1 MKFALSCALICF
13 PLLLRGQVLF
23 DATKA
28 EMAGNADWVIDA
40 DAHDLRVGSTDGS
53 GTRGLGNDSD
63 PQRIPTPSIAG
74 ITATTSETYWGGALS
89 AWAVALAKTGVTS
102 IETLPVF
109 ISPTSNTRSRI
120 TYGDTTN
127 PQDLS
132 HYEMFV
138 VCEPNI
144 AFTAAEKTAILNYV
158 YSGGTLFMVSDHDQS
173 DRNGD
178 GIDSVGVWNSF
189 LGTTSVFGFRFNLD
203 NISLTGVADA
213 TTTNALTH
221 GPAGTATAFKYN
233 NGATMTITNPA
244 MAHPAIWET
253 SSHSSSQVMAL
264 YGTYGAGKFVAVGDS
279 SPIDD
284 GTGDPNDTLFDG
296 WDDASG
302 NDGRLVMNASLWL
315 LQRAPVQVVGAA
327 STKTHGSAGSF
338 DIPLPLSG
346 IAGIECRSGG
356 ANSAHTIVFT
366 FTNTLSSVG
375 SASVSSGIGTVSS
388 SAIGADAHQYLVNL
402 SSVSNAQTITVSLT
416 NVTDSFGNNSPTI
429 AVPVGV
435 LLGDSNADQFVN
447 AGDALQTRSRSGQ
460 ATDATNFRSDVNA
473 DGFLNSGDTLVVRS
487 GSGTFLP

>member
-1 MKFALSCALICF
+1 MRFFLCCVLICF
-13 PLLLRGQVLF
+13 PLALPGQVLF

-40 DAHDLRVGSTDGS
+40 DVHDLRVLSGDGS
-53 GTRGLGNDSD
+53 GVRSGTDSD
-63 PQRIPTPSIAG
+63 PQRIPTPAITG
-74 ITATTSETYWGGALS
+74 ITSSTSETYWGGALS
-89 AWAVALAKTGVTS
+89 AWAVALAKAGVTP

-178 GIDSVGVWNSF
+178 GIDSVRAWNSF

-203 NISLTGVADA
+203 DISLTGVADA
-213 TTTNALTH
+213 TTTNPLTH
-221 GPAGTATAFKYN
+221 GPAGTVTAFRYY

-244 MAHPAIWET
+244 IANAAIWQT
-253 SSHSSSQVMAL
+253 STHSSSQVMAL

-284 GTGDPNDTLFDG
+284 GTGDPNDTLFNG
-296 WDDASG
+296 WNDANN
-302 NDGRLVMNASLWL
+302 NDSRLIMNASLWL

-327 STKTHGSAGSF
+327 STKIHGSAGSF
-338 DIPLPLSG
+338 NIPLPLSG
-346 IAGIECRSGG
+346 TTGIECRSGG

-366 FTNTLSSVG
+366 FTNTLSSVS

-402 SSVSNAQTITVSLT
+402 SSVGNAQTITVSLT
-416 NVTDSFGNNSPTI
+416 NVIDSFGNNSPTI
-429 AVPVGV
+429 AVPMGV
-435 LLGDSNADQFVN
+435 LLGDTNGDRFVN
-447 AGDALQTRSRSGQ
+447 SGDALQTRNRGGNV
-460 ATDATNFRSDVNA
+460 TDGTNFRSDVNT
-473 DGFLNSGDTLVVRS
+473 DGFINSGDTTIVRNNG
-487 GSGTFLP
+487 GSFLP